1 MIVIVGF
8 YIYCRCFNIDIVDSC
23 WYGYVIWIV
32 VVVRR
37 GLMYMVGSI
46 FVIVVIR
53 MSIIVGI

>member
-8 YIYCRCFNIDIVDSC
+8 YIYRRCFNIDIVDSG

-37 GLMYMVGSI
+37 GLMYMVGNI

-53 MSIIVGI
+53 MGIIVGI